1 MQTYFQMIYLTQ
13 SGLSAWLFQQ
23 NMLFAKCSF
32 CPMHVVVSAGHEQWG
47 PSLRRKG
54 SLEMKAQGPSLASGY
69 TQSMTQFFTE
79 EWKGRQLQ
87 SHGWALPPCLV
98 KPTTTPQ
105 GSPSIEQQQSPA
117 WPQPPPHPPPA
128 TMVLRMPRGGHSGL
142 GWLLKLNN
150 VLIQQSTT
158 TVWGESRL
166 IKWTLN
172 STF

>member
-1 MQTYFQMIYLTQ
+1 MFFLPHACR
-13 SGLSAWLFQQ
+13 G
-23 NMLFAKCSF
+23 
-32 CPMHVVVSAGHEQWG
+32 VSRPRAV
-47 PSLRRKG
+47 G
-54 SLEMKAQGPSLASGY
+54 S
-69 TQSMTQFFTE
+69 
-79 EWKGRQLQ
+79 
-87 SHGWALPPCLV
+87 
-98 KPTTTPQ
+98 
-105 GSPSIEQQQSPA
+105 
-117 WPQPPPHPPPA
+117 QPPEKGLPGDEGSGAQLGLWVHAKHDSVLHRGAEREATTISWLGTTSLLGETHDTPTGLTLHGAAAESCMASAPSPPPLA